1 MGTKYTVP
9 APAQGRVSDVGN
21 GLDTPYRLKSG
32 VVPAELLR
40 ATGGTMLKNTPIAE
54 SLPVKPSEPAVE
66 VGGKSWRTA
75 KV

>member
-9 APAQGRVSDVGN
+9 EPPQGSVSDVDN
-21 GLDTPYRLKSG
+21 GLDTSYRLKLG
-32 VVPAELLR
+32 VLAELLR
-40 ATGGTMLKNTPIAE
+40 ATGGTVLKNTPICE